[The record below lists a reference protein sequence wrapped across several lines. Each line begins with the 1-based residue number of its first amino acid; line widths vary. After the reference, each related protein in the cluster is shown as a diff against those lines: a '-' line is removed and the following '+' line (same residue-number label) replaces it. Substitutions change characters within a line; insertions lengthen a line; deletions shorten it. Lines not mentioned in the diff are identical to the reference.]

1 MMPGRGPDI
10 LVVGLGPAGSR
21 AAAAAAAAGPSVL
34 AVDRRR
40 AAGHPVQCAEFVP
53 AMIGPELGS
62 LESAVRQH
70 IRAMATFVEDRPPD
84 IRDDFPGHMI
94 DRAAF
99 DRGLVEAARRAG
111 ADCRFG
117 TRVERFARDGTARL
131 SDGRTIRPR
140 LIVGADGPRSAV
152 GRAAGRVNAE
162 LVETRQITVPLTR
175 PHEATDIF
183 LSAAIPGGYGWLF
196 PKGEVANLGV
206 GVIPAAKDRLKPLLE
221 DLHRRLAEA
230 GRLGTEILGHTG
242 GAIPV
247 GGLLDPR
254 ARLGELPVLL
264 AGDAAGLTNPVT
276 GAGIGAAVISGGL
289 AGRAAAEWLGGTAEA
304 LDDYAEEIAEL
315 FEGALG
321 RAVARRRELLRCY
334 ERGSRPDPA
343 ALRRG
348 WVAYPE
354 YWATP

>member
-1 MMPGRGPDI
+1 MAGTPDI

-21 AAAAAAAAGPSVL
+21 AAAAAALAGRSVL

-53 AMIGPELGS
+53 AMIGQELPA
-62 LESAVRQH
+62 LDPVIRQR

-84 IRDDFPGHMI
+84 IRDNFPGHMI

-99 DRGLVEAARRAG
+99 DRSLVAAARQAG

-117 TRVERFARDGTARL
+117 AQIEDIAPDGTAWL
-131 SDGRTIRPR
+131 ADGAEIRPR

-152 GRAAGRVNAE
+152 GRAAGRVTAE
-162 LVETRQITVPLTR
+162 LVETRQVTVPLKR

-183 LSAAIPGGYGWLF
+183 LSAEIPGGYGWLF
-196 PKGEVANLGV
+196 PKGELANLGV
-206 GVIPAAKDRLKPLLE
+206 GVVPAARARLKPLLE
-221 DLHRRLAEA
+221 DLHRRLVEE
-230 GRLGTEILGHTG
+230 GRLGAEILGHTG

-247 GGLLDPR
+247 GGLLDPQ
-254 ARLGELPVLL
+254 ARLGEVPVLL

-276 GAGIGAAVISGGL
+276 GAGIAAAVVSGGL
-289 AGRAAAEWLGGTAEA
+289 AGRAAADWLDGAAEA
-304 LDDYAEEIAEL
+304 LDDYAEEIEEL
-315 FEGALG
+315 FKSALD

-334 ERGSRPDPA
+334 ERGPGPDAA

-348 WVAYPE
+348 WIAYPE
-354 YWATP
+354 YWAA